1 MLGLSSVHEAPQS
14 PRWSPINLA
23 AIIIALLSAL
33 AFGEELSGQFQTHD
47 GNCLTLTR
55 HPIRAVDVERCRP
68 GFDTKQIFQV
78 LKENRCDARS
88 PQAVLNGNRYLK
100 VHNTAGQGEAD
111 IRACGEY
118 SGDGA
123 FRFERVGE
131 LKFRIHHVATEAYLG
146 YQGSNLVFLPST
158 QVAQSIWTLHPVGG
172 SVCSNTAWNGY
183 VKGVALILNLCNRP
197 TCIYGPKEN
206 KPVAEVMRLLG
217 LDYAAY
223 VQAARVDG
231 GPTLTAV
238 DKNLLTQCEHS
249 AKTYFAEFDRLGA
262 KMYARINAY
271 KREYTDLM
279 NEAVDET
286 LHMFINS
293 KWDSKVWSNGI
304 SFREDLLYQ
313 LFAFTIA
320 LDPGLYVI
328 STLIKDAVSTALY
341 KVDEELDDE
350 TETLRNG
357 LGPAINT
364 VIG

>member
-1 MLGLSSVHEAPQS
+1 MLFIILGPSSVHEASQS
-14 PRWSPINLA
+14 PQRSPINLA

-78 LKENRCDARS
+78 LNENRCDARS
-88 PQAVLNGNRYLK
+88 SQAVLNGNRYLK
-100 VHNTAGQGEAD
+100 VHNTADQGEAD
-111 IRACGEY
+111 IRTCGEY
-118 SGDGA
+118 SSDGA

-146 YQGSNLVFLPST
+146 YQGSNIVFLPST
-158 QVAQSIWTLHPVGG
+158 QVAQSIWTLYPVGG
-172 SVCSNTAWNGY
+172 SVCSNAAWNSY
-183 VKGVALILNLCNRP
+183 V
-197 TCIYGPKEN
+197 KEN

-217 LDYAAY
+217 LDYDAY

-279 NEAVDET
+279 DEAVDET

-293 KWDSKVWSNGI
+293 KWDSKVWFNGI

-313 LFAFTIA
+313 MFAFTIA

-341 KVDEELDDE
+341 KVDEELNDE

-357 LGPAINT
+357 LGSAINT